1 MATTRIMPLHAGKG
15 RTVGQAI
22 SDIIDYVAN
31 PQKTDNG
38 RLITNFQCNSKM
50 ADAEFLYAKQLYMR
64 KTGRD
69 RGSDNVIAYHLRQS
83 FVPGEITPEEA
94 NRLGQELAKR
104 FTKGRHAYIV
114 CTHIDKKHIHNHII
128 WNSTTIECDRKFRN
142 FWGSTKAVRRLNDT
156 IYIENG
162 YSIVDNP
169 KTHGQSYNKWLGDQA
184 NPSHRELLR
193 IAIDNALAQKP
204 ENLDALLQL
213 LKDAGYEI
221 KTGKQLSFRSKGQK
235 RFIRMDTLGDGY
247 TKDELIAVISGE
259 RKHTPRKKKSIIT
272 EKPKVNL
279 LIDLQA
285 KLQEGKGTGY
295 ARWAKVYNLK
305 QMAQAMNY
313 LTDHNLLEYDALKK
327 KTEDATTRHNT
338 LSAQIKS
345 AEARMAEIA
354 VLRTHIINYSKT
366 RDVYVQYRKSGYS
379 KKFLA
384 EHESEIILHKA
395 AKKAFD
401 ELGLTKI
408 PTKKSL
414 DAEYA
419 RLLEEKKQA
428 FGEFRKARDE
438 MRELLTVKANVDRL
452 LGTEEEQKREEQK
465 KQEQR

>member
-22 SDIIDYVAN
+22 SKIIDYVAN
-31 PQKTDNG
+31 PQKTDKG
-38 RLITNFQCNSKM
+38 RLITSFQCNSKM
-50 ADAEFLYAKQLYMR
+50 ADAEFLYAKQLYQR

-94 NRLGQELAKR
+94 NHLGQELAKR
-104 FTKGRHAYIV
+104 FTKGNHAYIV

-128 WNSTTIECDRKFRN
+128 WNSTSLECDRKFRN

-156 IYIENG
+156 ICIENG

-169 KTHGQSYNKWLGDQA
+169 QAHGQSYNKWLGDQA
-184 NPSHRELLR
+184 KPSHRELLR

-221 KTGKQLSFRSKGQK
+221 KTGKQFSFRCKDQK

-259 RKHTPRKKKSIIT
+259 KKHTPRKKTTITT

-279 LIDLQA
+279 LIDLQTR
-285 KLQEGKGTGY
+285 LQGKGAGY

-313 LTDHNLLEYDALKK
+313 LTEHNLLEYEALKK
-327 KTEDATTRHNT
+327 RTEEASTRHNT
-338 LSAQIKS
+338 LSAQIKA

-366 RDVYVQYRKSGYS
+366 REVYVEYRKSGYS

-384 EHESEIILHKA
+384 EHESDIILHKA

-438 MRELLTVKANVDRL
+438 MRELLTVKSNVDRM
-452 LGTEEEQKREEQK
+452 LGMEEEQKREEQK

>member
-1 MATTRIMPLHAGKG
+1 M
-15 RTVGQAI
+15 
-22 SDIIDYVAN
+22 
-31 PQKTDNG
+31 
-38 RLITNFQCNSKM
+38 
-50 ADAEFLYAKQLYMR
+50 
-64 KTGRD
+64 
-69 RGSDNVIAYHLRQS
+69 
-83 FVPGEITPEEA
+83 
-94 NRLGQELAKR
+94 
-104 FTKGRHAYIV
+104 
-114 CTHIDKKHIHNHII
+114 
-128 WNSTTIECDRKFRN
+128 
-142 FWGSTKAVRRLNDT
+142 
-156 IYIENG
+156 
-162 YSIVDNP
+162 
-169 KTHGQSYNKWLGDQA
+169 
-184 NPSHRELLR
+184 
-193 IAIDNALAQKP
+193 
-204 ENLDALLQL
+204 

-285 KLQEGKGTGY
+285 QLQEGKGTGY

>member
-31 PQKTDNG
+31 SQKTDNG
-38 RLITNFQCNSKM
+38 RLITSFQCNSKM
-50 ADAEFLYAKQLYMR
+50 ADAEFLYAKQLYQR

-83 FVPGEITPEEA
+83 FVPGEINPEEA
-94 NRLGQELAKR
+94 NRLGQELARR
-104 FTKGRHAYIV
+104 FTKGNHAYIV

-128 WNSTTIECDRKFRN
+128 WNSTSLECDRKFRN

-156 IYIENG
+156 ICIENG
-162 YSIVDNP
+162 YSIVENP
-169 KTHGQSYNKWLGDQA
+169 KGHGQSYNKWLGDQA
-184 NPSHRELLR
+184 KPSHRELLR
-193 IAIDNALAQKP
+193 IAIDNALSQKP
-204 ENLDALLQL
+204 DDLDALLQI
-213 LKDAGYEI
+213 LKDAGYEA
-221 KTGKQLSFRSKGQK
+221 KEGKQFAFRCKDQK
-235 RFIRMDTLGDGY
+235 RYIRLDTLGDGY
-247 TKDELIAVISGE
+247 SKDELQAVLSGE
-259 RKHTPRKKKSIIT
+259 KEHTPRKKSVVV
-272 EKPKVNL
+272 ENPKINL
-279 LIDLQA
+279 VIDLQTRL
-285 KLQEGKGTGY
+285 KGKGAGY

-305 QMAQAMNY
+305 QMAQTMNY
-313 LTDHNLLEYDALKK
+313 LTDHNLLEYDELKK
-327 KTEDATTRHNT
+327 KTEEATTRHNI
-338 LSAQIKS
+338 LSAQIKA

-366 RDVYVQYRKSGYS
+366 REVYVEYRKSGYS

-384 EHESEIILHKA
+384 EHESDIILHKA

-438 MRELLTVKANVDRL
+438 MRELLTVKSNVDRM
-452 LGTEEEQKREEQK
+452 LGMEEDQKREEQK

>member
-38 RLITNFQCNSKM
+38 RLITCFQCNSKM
-50 ADAEFLYAKQLYMR
+50 ADAEFLYTKQLYQR

-104 FTKGRHAYIV
+104 FTKGDHAYIV

-128 WNSTTIECDRKFRN
+128 WNSTSLECDRKFRN

-156 IYIENG
+156 ICIENG
-162 YSIVDNP
+162 YSIVENP
-169 KTHGQSYNKWLGDQA
+169 KGHGQSYNKWLGDQA
-184 NPSHRELLR
+184 KLSRRELLR

-204 ENLDALLQL
+204 GDLDGLLQL

-221 KTGKQLSFRSKGQK
+221 KEGKQLAFRSKDQK
-235 RFIRMDTLGDGY
+235 RFLRLDTLGDGY
-247 TKDELIAVISGE
+247 SKDELQAVLSGE
-259 RKHTPRKKKSIIT
+259 KEHKPRKKKFVAA

-279 LIDLQA
+279 VIDLQTR
-285 KLQEGKGTGY
+285 LQEKGAGY

-305 QMAQAMNY
+305 HMAQAMNY
-313 LTDHNLLEYDALKK
+313 LTEHNLLEYDALKK
-327 KTEDATTRHNT
+327 KAEEATTRHNT
-338 LSAQIKS
+338 LSAQIKA

-366 RDVYVQYRKSGYS
+366 REVYVEYRKSGYS

-384 EHESEIILHKA
+384 QHESDIILHKA

-401 ELGLTKI
+401 ELRLTKI

-438 MRELLTVKANVDRL
+438 MRELLTVKSNVDRM
-452 LGTEEEQKREEQK
+452 LGVEEEQKREEQK

>member
-1 MATTRIMPLHAGKG
+1 MAAPFSLERRECSMATTRIMPLHAGKG

-38 RLITNFQCNSKM
+38 RLITCFQCNSKM
-50 ADAEFLYAKQLYMR
+50 ADAEFLYTKQLYQR

-94 NRLGQELAKR
+94 KRLGLELAKR
-104 FTKGRHAYIV
+104 FTKGDHAYIV

-128 WNSTTIECDRKFRN
+128 WNSTSLECDRKFRN

-156 IYIENG
+156 ICIENG
-162 YSIVDNP
+162 YSIVENP
-169 KTHGQSYNKWLGDQA
+169 KGHGQSYNKWLGDQA
-184 NPSHRELLR
+184 KPSHRELLR

-204 ENLDALLQL
+204 GDLDGLLQL
-213 LKDAGYEI
+213 LKDVGYEI
-221 KTGKQLSFRSKGQK
+221 KEGKQIAFRSKDQK
-235 RFIRMDTLGDGY
+235 RFLRLDTLGDGY
-247 TKDELIAVISGE
+247 SKDELQVVLSGE
-259 RKHTPRKKKSIIT
+259 KEHKPRKKKFVAA

-279 LIDLQA
+279 VIDLQTR
-285 KLQEGKGTGY
+285 LQGKGAGY

-313 LTDHNLLEYDALKK
+313 LTEHNLLEYDALKK
-327 KTEDATTRHNT
+327 KAEEATTRHNT
-338 LSAQIKS
+338 LSAQIKA

-366 RDVYVQYRKSGYS
+366 REVYVEYRKSGCS

-384 EHESEIILHKA
+384 QHESVIILHKA

-401 ELGLTKI
+401 ELRLTKI

-419 RLLEEKKQA
+419 RLPEEKKQA

-438 MRELLTVKANVDRL
+438 MRELLTVKVQC
-452 LGTEEEQKREEQK
+452 GTYARYG
-465 KQEQR
+465 